1 MGLKRDMT
9 VRRPIFLGDLE
20 AAVIDHL
27 WLNGPEDVKQ
37 VHRAVGRARGI
48 TLNTVQTTLK
58 RLHKKGLLAR
68 EKVSH
73 AYVYAPAVSRDEYQR
88 RALDQTIELL
98 MQGEAEAM
106 VSAFVDL
113 AERAGADQLQRLER
127 LVAER
132 LAKREG

>member
-1 MGLKRDMT
+1 MSVK
-9 VRRPIFLGDLE
+9 RPIFLGDLE

-27 WLNGPEDVKQ
+27 WSNGPAEVKD
-37 VHRAVGRARGI
+37 VHRAVGKPRHI

-58 RLHKKGLLAR
+58 RLYEKGLLSR

-73 AYVYAPAVSRDEYQR
+73 AYLYVPSVSREEYHRRTLDET
-88 RALDQTIELL
+88 LVLL
-98 MQGEAEAM
+98 MQGEADAM

-113 AERAGADQLQRLER
+113 AERAGAEHLERLER
-127 LVAER
+127 LVSER